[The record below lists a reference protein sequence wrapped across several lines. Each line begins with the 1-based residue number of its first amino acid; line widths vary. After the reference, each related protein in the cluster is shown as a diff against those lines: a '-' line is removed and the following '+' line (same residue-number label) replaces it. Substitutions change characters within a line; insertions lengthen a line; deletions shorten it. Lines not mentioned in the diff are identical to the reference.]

1 DVQVENNL
9 ANSLHNDGP
18 SPSGYVYELFLNNI
32 FVNKHQS
39 IQSFQYL
46 AWLQESLDAIWR
58 QSLYAVGYL
67 LFSLYL
73 ENKNPLVDGLSY
85 LLCRILHETP
95 PSILLS
101 DHHSGH
107 SKTIQTPPLSY
118 LELARL

>member
-1 DVQVENNL
+1 KV
-9 ANSLHNDGP
+9 GP
-18 SPSGYVYELFLNNI
+18 SPSVYVYELFLYYI
-32 FVNKHQS
+32 LVNTLQS

-46 AWLQESLDAIWR
+46 ASLQESLDAVWR
-58 QSLYAVGYL
+58 QSLDAVGYL
-67 LFSLYL
+67 LLSLYL
-73 ENKNPLVDGLSY
+73 EDKNPLVDGLSY